1 MSIVFGLIWK
11 ALLVSS
17 ITTTI
22 LQKTEGKPGG
32 FSLVGKK
39 VYPST
44 AITKYEYPFANE
56 LKHIPKTVKLAF

>member
-11 ALLVSS
+11 VLLVSS

-22 LQKTEGKPGG
+22 LQKTEEKPGG

-39 VYPST
+39 VYQYT
-44 AITKYEYPFANE
+44 ADTKYE
-56 LKHIPKTVKLAF
+56 